1 MVGLTD
7 PWQIQQK
14 EYSAMIY
21 ALMIQSLLNKGE
33 IDQNEYKYLCQY
45 YQEYADDKETQEW
58 LSRDIAERY
67 V

>member
-1 MVGLTD
+1 
-7 PWQIQQK
+7 
-14 EYSAMIY
+14 MIY